1 MLSHHLMNCKPT
13 FVNKCLKENVI
24 IMMMMMMIM
33 VIEKHAKSVS
43 ATSSSGVT

>member
-1 MLSHHLMNCKPT
+1 MNCKPT
-13 FVNKCLKENVI
+13 FINECLKENVI
-24 IMMMMMMIM
+24 IMMMMMIM